1 MLVKTDNAV
10 HVHSNVLFLSLLGNA
25 HKLNLSKYN
34 RDWSR
39 IFFRYVARTT
49 CSFGGHFK
57 QKKWWALVRYL
68 GKRDK

>member
-1 MLVKTDNAV
+1 MLVRTDNAV

-39 IFFRYVARTT
+39 IFFRYVQEQPAHLEGISNRKN
-49 CSFGGHFK
+49 GGH
-57 QKKWWALVRYL
+57 L
-68 GKRDK
+68 